1 MTVYLTTTIDKKKN
15 KVISIQSQVN
25 LSNKFVFRGDEKQSE
40 VKRGKLVHPIPGASF
55 APPPPPLYMYNIYY
69 IYIIYTPLPLLYIVL
84 SKVFIVHCYSE
95 PPPHYEIV
103 CFFLQFQIFVLSVT
117 KFYTKSH

>member
-1 MTVYLTTTIDKKKN
+1 MTVYLTTTIDKNKKN
-15 KVISIQSQVN
+15 KVILIQSQVN

-69 IYIIYTPLPLLYIVL
+69 KPEMR
-84 SKVFIVHCYSE
+84 HSE
-95 PPPHYEIV
+95 IPVGGEIV
-103 CFFLQFQIFVLSVT
+103 VVYIRHKRLPQT
-117 KFYTKSH
+117 TN